1 MANQTNVL
9 KWKTCNLDHPI
20 TLLRIF
26 NATVIS
32 DEDCFILNDFE
43 KATYCYVQF
52 IKTGCSKVVNH
63 KVISSMSCGFK
74 LTLKN
79 ENYIEDS
86 KENIKIFDNSN
97 DLKFESDFG
106 EFLYNRKNTSSDKI
120 TLVRTKGKIEI
131 TYYHLFE
138 KEDVDFTS
146 EEFLSNLAHEVFGI
160 DNLTFDLDN

>member
-20 TLLRIF
+20 TSLRIF
-26 NATVIS
+26 NATVNS

-43 KATYCYVQF
+43 KAKSCVQF
-52 IKTGCSKVVNH
+52 VKTGCSKVVND

-74 LTLKN
+74 LILKN
-79 ENYIEDS
+79 ENYIGDS
-86 KENIKIFDNSN
+86 KENIKIFDNLN
-97 DLKFESDFG
+97 DLKFESNFG

-120 TLVRTKGKIEI
+120 TEVRTKGKIEI

-160 DNLTFDLDN
+160 DNLTFDLVN